1 VTAAPTEAPAF
12 LVLQNLSDAEEEAR
26 SRLISQLRRAQRA
39 NRRQQGFYEGSR
51 IARDLGISIP
61 PHLRDLHAV
70 AAWPEIVV
78 DVVDERSDWRGW
90 SAEAGLDLDLV
101 YDDNHLGIE
110 VGQSV
115 LDALICGLGFL
126 SVGSGDLDNDE
137 PELLV
142 KAESPNHVTATW
154 SPRLRRATEALREN
168 VTGTYVTGWTLMTLN
183 ETVTTERRNGRV
195 VVTDRDEHDLNRVP
209 MAVLLNRPRSSRT
222 TGRSEITRAVRS
234 LTESGMRTLLGMEIA
249 REFYAAP
256 QRYLMGADEE
266 MFVDQNGNRQS
277 MWDAVMSK
285 MLMAPRDED
294 DNLPV
299 PGQFQQASP
308 QPFTELLKTYAQML
322 SAATG
327 ISANHLGFGSDNP
340 SSADAIRQADGRL
353 NKRAARRHSHYDLG
367 LIELGNLSVLW
378 RDGSMPDETI
388 RSLWVDPATPTPAAQ
403 ADRAVKMISAGV
415 LDPSWNFTLEQF
427 GLSDEEILRVQQE
440 RRRTGGS
447 AALDAVLARVAGDV
461 TATPVTDSA
470 VPTPTPDEAPA
481 PLSDADDLK
490 ARFDALG
497 VAIRAGVAPEDAARR
512 LGLDGIEFTGATPV
526 SLRQPDNA
534 ADDFEAR

>member
-1 VTAAPTEAPAF
+1 MTAAPFEAPAF
-12 LVLQNLSDAEEEAR
+12 LVLQNLTDAEEEAR
-26 SRLISQLRRAQRA
+26 ARLIGQLRRAQRA

-61 PHLRDLHAV
+61 PHLRDVQAV

-90 SAEAGLDLDLV
+90 SAESDLGLDAV
-101 YDDNHLGIE
+101 FDDNHLGIE

-115 LDALICGLGFL
+115 LDALICGIGFL
-126 SVGSGDLDNDE
+126 SAGSGEPDDDE
-137 PELLV
+137 PEVLV

-168 VTGTYVTGWTLMTLN
+168 KTGAYVNGWTLMTLN

-195 VVTDRDEHDLNRVP
+195 VVTDRDEHGMNRVP

-266 MFVDQNGNRQS
+266 MFVDQNGNRMS

-294 DNLPV
+294 ENLPV

-367 LIELGNLSVLW
+367 LIELGNLAVLW
-378 RDGSMPDETI
+378 RDGDLPSEPVK
-388 RSLWVDPATPTPAAQ
+388 SLWVDPATPTPAAQ
-403 ADRAVKMISAGV
+403 ADRTVKMISAGV
-415 LDPSWNFTLEQF
+415 LDPTWNFTLEQF
-427 GLSDEEILRVQQE
+427 GLSDEEIKRVQRE
-440 RRRTGGS
+440 RRGSGGS
-447 AALDAVLARVAGDV
+447 AALEAILARAAQAPAASPQQTSEV
-461 TATPVTDSA
+461 TDGNTDATP
-470 VPTPTPDEAPA
+470 
-481 PLSDADDLK
+481 
-490 ARFDALG
+490 
-497 VAIRAGVAPEDAARR
+497 
-512 LGLDGIEFTGATPV
+512 
-526 SLRQPDNA
+526 
-534 ADDFEAR
+534 